1 MDLPKV
7 EAAFLI
13 YNLEYYALINH
24 EKLYTIKELNK
35 KINKYAQV
43 ILSSNYKHVN
53 NFSYTTEILHYFY
66 KITEYYFMKYFNSTI
81 IDSTFFFKCI
91 NDIKNRS
98 FDIVQNDEMKKQF
111 NLDENKGTQK
121 SENLTENL
129 GENLENKKVGNYS
142 FNCKVLH
149 SFVENLKRICSEN
162 RKHAIN
168 INEIK
173 RREEKREKSNS
184 RNNISNNNNNG
195 INSETHT
202 RKAKKTNETKHS
214 EEHTKFHKRFY
225 YELCEINGSH
235 NNEKNR
241 MIYITKIFRKIIN
254 RKKVRQFI
262 CENEKRVKKNNL
274 KFFLNLSLGIF
285 IYLYI
290 YKYIKKNYKKI
301 EFFIFLNNLQNIRK
315 IYLNNMP
322 YIEKRQL
329 CNFIKY
335 IKLLNIQ
342 MFQYVYISFFVNIYK
357 YANLIYNVTLLTLFN
372 YFKHIYENN
381 IEKKKGLQK
390 NENQI
395 IDTNDNMCKSFLKI
409 DDTKCKEINNDS
421 KNYVEV
427 DENFSNKI
435 ILSKEKNI
443 QIKEEQIMSS
453 ERGKGINTNTYECL
467 NKIIDNNDSILSSD
481 LNKKKGENVTSGIN
495 ENTCNKIDDNT
506 SPSNGKQNHN
516 SFYSI
521 ENKREQTNE
530 IIFDCYIYVF
540 ILFTYIRKTRNRM
553 KSKMIKIQN
562 NIKKM
567 ISIFVKIYYIN
578 QKEKKEK
585 EEEVGVEEEEGK
597 VEEEVG
603 VEEKEGKVEEEEEAV
618 EERKKSLRKY
628 IGNKKHVRT
637 NFDESSCKASHNIVN
652 SLPSLYFNYIELSKY
667 YKSCIKINYEIMN
680 LVHKFHLLLKHFYK
694 YLPVLNINKENCI
707 IYNYYNKCYIYNENI
722 KKKED
727 TDKVIPRKDI
737 YEKRK
742 KKETTFNIFKNVT
755 DYELDFFYFNEKEHD
770 EKEIIHDLVQNNEV
784 ELFEHVFEEGA
795 KNEFANCQSSQS
807 CTEQQDAQER
817 ENSDNGLSSDE
828 MEYSKKLFLYYLNNN
843 LEMCLIN
850 LVDKDEFSS
859 ANDEAQNGGN
869 TLTTSYTKTK
879 NLSFLKS
886 TSILQYLNNNKNTY
900 NKIIEIIHQFYNNP
914 SHTLKNCIKDLNIYD
929 KNILEIYDD
938 NIFDLYYKFKN
949 EATFETEESIKNK
962 KLLEV
967 KIFLDYEKL
976 HTKRTV
982 ETQTP
987 ISFFKKDKLIQIA
1000 KDEEVSTIAER
1011 SIQTKK
1017 ITNPIFYLK
1026 DIYD

>member
-1 MDLPKV
+1 DIKILQKRNYCKMDLPKV

-262 CENEKRVKKNNL
+262 CENEKR
-274 KFFLNLSLGIF
+274 
-285 IYLYI
+285 
-290 YKYIKKNYKKI
+290 
-301 EFFIFLNNLQNIRK
+301 
-315 IYLNNMP
+315 
-322 YIEKRQL
+322 
-329 CNFIKY
+329 
-335 IKLLNIQ
+335 
-342 MFQYVYISFFVNIYK
+342 
-357 YANLIYNVTLLTLFN
+357 
-372 YFKHIYENN
+372 HIYENN

-784 ELFEHVFEEGA
+784 ELFEHVFDEGA